1 MHGSAVSCDGG
12 IYPSIFIRLD
22 DKEIW
27 TWIRQKVFPSLPLE
41 IVPPL
46 GRQIEQGDREHLP
59 PIHLYLI
66 FKKSS
71 WKNQVRRI
79 GFLVYFQLDFYCL
92 CSLQKSISKSMLQA
106 KNPVC
111 RT

>member
-41 IVPPL
+41 IVPTL

-59 PIHLYLI
+59 PAKINFEIDFSRL
-66 FKKSS
+66 
-71 WKNQVRRI
+71 KNHFI
-79 GFLVYFQLDFYCL
+79 KLDF
-92 CSLQKSISKSMLQA
+92 SK
-106 KNPVC
+106 
-111 RT
+111 

>member
-59 PIHLYLI
+59 PIDLYLI
-66 FKKSS
+66 FEKSS
-71 WKNQVRRI
+71 LMKWFFN
-79 GFLVYFQLDFYCL
+79 LL
-92 CSLQKSISKSMLQA
+92 KSISKLIFAGYTGS
-106 KNPVC
+106 KSPV
-111 RT
+111 

>member
-46 GRQIEQGDREHLP
+46 GRQIEQGDKEH
-59 PIHLYLI
+59 
-66 FKKSS
+66 FDKE
-71 WKNQVRRI
+71 
-79 GFLVYFQLDFYCL
+79 LDFYF
-92 CSLQKSISKSMLQA
+92 ISNWTFTA
-106 KNPVC
+106 CVACKNQF
-111 RT
+111 RN

>member
-41 IVPPL
+41 IVPSL
-46 GRQIEQGDREHLP
+46 GRQIEQGDKEH
-59 PIHLYLI
+59 
-66 FKKSS
+66 FNKE
-71 WKNQVRRI
+71 
-79 GFLVYFQLDFYCL
+79 LDFYF
-92 CSLQKSISKSMLQA
+92 ISNWTFTA
-106 KNPVC
+106 CVACKNQF
-111 RT
+111 RNRF